1 MKNDIK
7 ELRPSPEDVLPNM
20 LVVECEDPEQYVE
33 QKGLDVAS
41 EITSISTDISL
52 LTNRISRSLKD
63 NLSIIADKDIDRI
76 KEIASQLKA
85 MSITLTEMATTYD
98 EIPVYKTASKSLKKL
113 LSK

>member
-7 ELRPSPEDVLPNM
+7 EMLGPEDVLPNM

-41 EITSISTDISL
+41 EITNISTEISR
-52 LTNRISRSLKD
+52 LTNHINHALKE

-76 KEIASQLKA
+76 KEMSSQLKA
-85 MSITLTEMATTYD
+85 MTVTLTEMATTYD
-98 EIPVYKTASKSLKKL
+98 EIPVYKTATKSLKKL